1 MDDKETNQWAAIL
14 HFSLFSGFVIPLGGL
29 IVPIVIWQLKK
40 ADLPGIDP
48 HGKVVVNWIISL
60 FIYLIVSSLLTLV
73 VIGFLLI
80 PIFGIMAIVFPIVG
94 GIQASSGR
102 LWKYPLSIEFIK

>member
-1 MDDKETNQWAAIL
+1 MDDKETKQWATIL
-14 HFSLFSGFVIPLGGL
+14 HFSLFSGIIIPLGGL

-48 HGKVVVNWIISL
+48 HGKVVVNWIISSS
-60 FIYLIVSSLLTLV
+60 IYFVVSFLLTFV
-73 VIGFLLI
+73 VVGFLLI
-80 PIFGIMAIVFPIVG
+80 PIFGIMAIIFPIVG